1 MIIAKIYKDKD
12 GYIRRYSVSGH
23 ADYAEYGYDIVCA
36 GVSALTQTVLI
47 SLVEV
52 CKIEESS
59 IEYKIDDKTGFLNVS
74 LPRDI
79 EAYKLE
85 NSQILL
91 KSLVV
96 GINSIIESYPDYI
109 NLEYR
114 RCSDD

>member
-1 MIIAKIYKDKD
+1 MIIAKIYKDKE
-12 GYIRRYSVSGH
+12 GYIRRYSINGH
-23 ADYAEYGYDIVCA
+23 SNYAEYGNDIVCA

-47 SLVEV
+47 SLVKV
-52 CKIEESS
+52 CKIEENT
-59 IEYKIDDKTGFLNVS
+59 IRYKIDDKTGFLDVS
-74 LPRDI
+74 LPEDI
-79 EAYKLE
+79 EAFKLE

-96 GINSIIESYPDYI
+96 GINSMIESYPDYI